1 MGIRVSEVIPVL
13 KRFVFV
19 RHDFDTEKVCCKG
32 RALVRQRQVQKDMA
46 KIQRDVA
53 IANVV
58 AQSNNASNYAPGN
71 ASYVNVSLFYLHTDK
86 QINLWTVH
94 FRNFGPSTFILPDHP
109 LLLLNKSD
117 RPL

>member
-1 MGIRVSEVIPVL
+1 MNHNTYAIYI
-13 KRFVFV
+13 
-19 RHDFDTEKVCCKG
+19 FDTEKVCCKG

-71 ASYVNVSLFYLHTDK
+71 GSYVNVSSLYL
-86 QINLWTVH
+86 QVH
-94 FRNFGPSTFILPDHP
+94 FVRSPGQFLVIRGSVTIFFSEWL
-109 LLLLNKSD
+109 
-117 RPL
+117 

>member
-1 MGIRVSEVIPVL
+1 MGKRVLEVFSVL
-13 KRFVFV
+13 KSFIFKV

-71 ASYVNVSLFYLHTDK
+71 ASYVNVSLFYLH
-86 QINLWTVH
+86 NGH
-94 FRNFGPSTFILPDHP
+94 
-109 LLLLNKSD
+109 
-117 RPL
+117 

>member
-1 MGIRVSEVIPVL
+1 MNPVANTIFLIRNFLIQ
-13 KRFVFV
+13 K
-19 RHDFDTEKVCCKG
+19 KVCCKG

-71 ASYVNVSLFYLHTDK
+71 ASYVNVSEPY
-86 QINLWTVH
+86 
-94 FRNFGPSTFILPDHP
+94 
-109 LLLLNKSD
+109 
-117 RPL
+117 

>member
-1 MGIRVSEVIPVL
+1 MNPII
-13 KRFVFV
+13 
-19 RHDFDTEKVCCKG
+19 FDTEKVCCKG

-71 ASYVNVSLFYLHTDK
+71 ASYVNVSEPYLHFD
-86 QINLWTVH
+86 LV
-94 FRNFGPSTFILPDHP
+94 NFYERL
-109 LLLLNKSD
+109 
-117 RPL
+117 

>member
-1 MGIRVSEVIPVL
+1 MHEISS
-13 KRFVFV
+13 
-19 RHDFDTEKVCCKG
+19 FDTEKVCCKG

-71 ASYVNVSLFYLHTDK
+71 ASYVNVSYFFFGLFSVT
-86 QINLWTVH
+86 TV
-94 FRNFGPSTFILPDHP
+94 
-109 LLLLNKSD
+109 
-117 RPL
+117 

>member
-1 MGIRVSEVIPVL
+1 MGIRVLEVIPVL
-13 KRFVFV
+13 KRFVFKV

-71 ASYVNVSLFYLHTDK
+71 ASYVNVSLFNLH
-86 QINLWTVH
+86 N
-94 FRNFGPSTFILPDHP
+94 GY
-109 LLLLNKSD
+109 
-117 RPL
+117 